1 MDMTIHLTNLLE
13 KLADLEN
20 VGESSFGEVKLCG
33 NGLGEC
39 VGVGEIELINGD
51 NSFKSRIC

>member
-1 MDMTIHLTNLLE
+1 MPKVNQHLE